1 MELCPYRNEPC
12 IKYGR
17 MRTLCAPSIR
27 IMKLNNLRNFSSLLI
42 LASICIALPARA
54 DDTHAT
60 KETPPPKKETFFF
73 RGGRPLDFI
82 LALDRH
88 FRTRL
93 GEILSIPSSLARAQ
107 VPRIRLS
114 TEDPADVLKLYNR
127 LGDPLLGQWH
137 YEPDVKAPAT
147 NLN

>member
-1 MELCPYRNEPC
+1 
-12 IKYGR
+12 
-17 MRTLCAPSIR
+17 
-27 IMKLNNLRNFSSLLI
+27 MKLRSNLLRVLLVGSCLW
-42 LASICIALPARA
+42 LANGSPAQA
-54 DDTHAT
+54 DDTNEV
-60 KETPPPKKETFFF
+60 KEAGKPKKEIFFF

-93 GEILSIPSSLARAQ
+93 GEILSIPSSLARAE

-114 TEDPADVLKLYNR
+114 TEDPADALKLYNR

-137 YEPDVKAPAT
+137 YEPDAKTPAT
-147 NLN
+147 NLS